1 MPAVSFLRYVGER
14 VAFAVLS
21 AYAVVTVLFLA
32 VTAGAW
38 FRVQERL
45 ALARYNGASEAAVD
59 RLRARLVEE
68 RGLDAPL
75 YDRYFDWLVD
85 VTTLQW
91 GDSLVYRQSIVSVLD
106 GRVQTTLGY
115 VLPGV
120 ALGVALGVGLGVF
133 VALRRDGVLDWG
145 ARLGAY
151 ALLGVPSFMLVLYVS
166 FFTSLTLRAGATDT
180 WVVASLVVASAVLAG
195 QLRFARTA
203 ALEQTGKAFVKT
215 LRAKG
220 ATRLRLGRHV
230 LRNASLQVISM
241 SISDLLSVMVLTV
254 YVVEEVLMIDGLATA
269 SLRGVRES
277 DISLVIWT
285 TLVIVVIG
293 IVGNLLK
300 DLLYGYLDPR
310 VRID

>member
-1 MPAVSFLRYVGER
+1 MSYLRYVAER

-21 AYAVVTVLFLA
+21 VYAVVSVLFFA
-32 VTAGAW
+32 VTAGAR
-38 FRVQERL
+38 FRIRERL
-45 ALARYNGASEAAVD
+45 ALARFNGASEEAIA
-59 RLRARLVEE
+59 RLRERLLAQ
-68 RGLDAPL
+68 RGLDRPL
-75 YDRYFDWLVD
+75 YERYADWLVE

-91 GDSLVYRQSIVSVLD
+91 GDSFIYRQSVVSVLD

-115 VLPGV
+115 VIPGV
-120 ALGVALGVGLGVF
+120 ALGVVLGVGLGVF
-133 VALRRDGVLDWG
+133 VALRRDGVLDWT

-151 ALLGVPSFMLVLYVS
+151 ALLGVPTFMLVLYIG
-166 FFTSLTLRAGATDT
+166 FFGPVTLEPGTTDT
-180 WVVASLVVASAVLAG
+180 WVVASLVVAAAVLAG

-203 ALEQTGKAFVKT
+203 ALEQTGQAFVKT

-254 YVVEEVLMIDGLATA
+254 YIVEEVMPIDGLATA
-269 SLRGVRES
+269 SLRAVRES
-277 DISLVIWT
+277 DVALVIWT
-285 TLVIVVIG
+285 TLVVALIG
-293 IVGNLLK
+293 IAGNLLK
-300 DLLYGYLDPR
+300 DLVYGYLDPR

>member
-1 MPAVSFLRYVGER
+1 MSYLRYVAER
-14 VAFAVLS
+14 LIFALLS
-21 AYAVVTVLFLA
+21 VYAIVTVLFFA

-38 FRVQERL
+38 FRIREQL
-45 ALARYNGASEAAVD
+45 AQARYNGLSGPAID
-59 RLRARLVEE
+59 RLRARLVDQ

-75 YDRYFDWLVD
+75 YDRYADWMVD

-91 GDSLVYRQSIVSVLD
+91 GDSLVYRQSIVGVLD

-120 ALGVALGVGLGVF
+120 ALGVVLGVGLGVF
-133 VALRRDGVLDWG
+133 VALRRDGVLDWS
-145 ARLGAY
+145 ARVGAY
-151 ALLGVPSFMLVLYVS
+151 ALLGVPSFMLVLYAAR
-166 FFTSLTLRAGATDT
+166 FGSLQFRRSGTDT
-180 WVVASLVVASAVLAG
+180 WAVASLVVAAAVLAG

-203 ALEQTGKAFVKT
+203 ALEQTGQAFVKT

-230 LRNASLQVISM
+230 LRNASLQVVSM
-241 SISDLLSVMVLTV
+241 SISDLLFVLVLTV
-254 YVVEEVLMIDGLATA
+254 YVVEEVLPIDGLATA

-277 DISLVIWT
+277 DVSLVIWT
-285 TLVIVVIG
+285 TLVIAVIG

-310 VRID
+310 VRLD

>member
-1 MPAVSFLRYVGER
+1 MSYLRYVAQR
-14 VAFAVLS
+14 LAFAVLS
-21 AYAVVTVLFLA
+21 VYAVVTVLFLA
-32 VTAGAW
+32 VTAGARI
-38 FRVQERL
+38 RVRERL
-45 ALARYNGASEAAVD
+45 ALARYGGASEEAIEE
-59 RLRARLVEE
+59 LRARLLVQ
-68 RGLDAPL
+68 RDLDSPL
-75 YDRYFDWLVD
+75 YERYADWLVD

-91 GDSLVYRQSIVSVLD
+91 GDSIVYRQSIVGVLD

-120 ALGVALGVGLGVF
+120 ALGVVLGVGLGVL
-133 VALRRDGVLDWG
+133 VALRRDGVLDWT

-166 FFTSLTLRAGATDT
+166 LFGSLELRAGATDT

-203 ALEQTGKAFVKT
+203 ALEQTGQAFVKT

-230 LRNASLQVISM
+230 LRNASLQVVSM

-254 YVVEEVLMIDGLATA
+254 YVVEEVLTIEGLATA
-269 SLRGVRES
+269 SLLGVRES
-277 DISLVIWT
+277 DVALVIWT
-285 TLVIVVIG
+285 TLVIAVIG